1 MKESIQLLEEVY
13 KSIYENVSMPGKSLD
28 GVKQVF
34 QMHMQRIEAQ
44 TEAPEA
50 SEESEDT
57 PWYLQRQLKIHMS

>member
-57 PWYLQRQLKIHMS
+57 P